1 MGGVYDD
8 IVVLVPNNSKSYIV
22 KNSVSYN
29 DSTDSVILRVA
40 GNAGVTIEPAN
51 TALYVTN
58 GTTVLPVSNN
68 TFTNIVATS
77 IATST
82 LHATSISA
90 THLVAT
96 SIKTTDLT
104 VSVSAMFVDNA
115 KANFGTGKRSSS
127 LSYWIT

>member
-58 GTTVLPVSNN
+58 GTTVLPV
-68 TFTNIVATS
+68 F
-77 IATST
+77 
-82 LHATSISA
+82 
-90 THLVAT
+90 
-96 SIKTTDLT
+96 
-104 VSVSAMFVDNA
+104 
-115 KANFGTGKRSSS
+115 
-127 LSYWIT
+127 